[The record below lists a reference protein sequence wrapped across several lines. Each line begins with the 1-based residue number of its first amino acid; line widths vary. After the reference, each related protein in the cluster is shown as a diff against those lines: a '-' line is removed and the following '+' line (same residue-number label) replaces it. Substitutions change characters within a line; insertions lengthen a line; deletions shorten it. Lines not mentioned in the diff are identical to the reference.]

1 MIIKRLVIYSR
12 LRETIIKEY
21 TFNEYGL
28 NIILGVK
35 NDSNS
40 EGNGVGK
47 TSMVESIRYLLGASI
62 PKDFTNRNKLIEENI
77 MLVLEVSIKNKSVFL
92 SRVLTEPKK
101 GYIKINGDLDF
112 NLDNWEGHKDKD
124 FKIEIDGIILKNIN
138 ERDRPSFASIREYVI
153 RDEKSGFIDITL
165 PRRNAVNSYEIL
177 SFLMG
182 INCKDEWEILELK
195 NKQQALQNKLK
206 IIETLNGDIS
216 EIKIKE
222 RKIQEELNNL
232 TNIIN
237 SLNIKENI
245 KINEEEYK
253 KTKNELRDISSKIIK
268 LEHIKEQ
275 YSVNITNLVK
285 KVDSIKALDDI
296 KLFYKQIT
304 NYFPEQLEK
313 NYDEILEFY
322 NFMVDNRGKYFDN
335 KISELS
341 VTIEELQNQKEI
353 LQEKVNKEASVLS
366 NTTVIEDLNSIIEK
380 IKEKGSELAD
390 LKLKIE
396 QYSQKDTINKEINK
410 IKQEVIKITN
420 LKQEVFDTQKSI
432 IEKLSKIFNGIV
444 EVTYDESGILE
455 LEYNNKTNLKD
466 TTGRVKVNC
475 SIIDENSHGR
485 LYMKINM
492 FDITWLISRVYNDL
506 PIKFLFHDG
515 SYVKPDNKESKY
527 KLLNYVDT
535 ILCEKKSGQ
544 YFVTLNIDELE
555 KKDIAILIKDKK
567 VTASL
572 NRDIDVNRFMGMK
585 YV

>member
-1 MIIKRLVIYSR
+1 MKIKRLVIYSQ

-35 NDSNS
+35 SDTNS

-62 PKDFTNRNKLIEENI
+62 PKDFTNRKKLIEENI
-77 MLVLEVSIKNKSVFL
+77 MLVLEVSINNEDIFF
-92 SRVLTEPKK
+92 SRIITEPKK
-101 GYIKINGDLDF
+101 AYIKINGDLNF
-112 NLDNWEGHKDKD
+112 NLDNWKCYKDKD
-124 FKIEIDGIILKNIN
+124 FKAEVDDLLLKNIS
-138 ERDRPSFASIREYVI
+138 ESERPSFASIREYVI

-165 PRRNAVNSYEIL
+165 PRRSAINSYEIL

-222 RKIQEELNNL
+222 KKIQEELNHL

-237 SLNIKENI
+237 SINIKENI

-253 KTKNELRDISSKIIK
+253 KAKNELKDISSKIIK

-275 YSVNITNLVK
+275 YNMNIANLVK

-296 KLFYKQIT
+296 KLFCKQIT

-335 KISELS
+335 KVSKLN
-341 VTIEELQNQKEI
+341 VTIEELQNHKEI

-366 NTTVIEDLNSIIEK
+366 NTTVIEDLNSIIQK
-380 IKEKGSELAD
+380 IKEKDSELAN

-396 QYSQKDTINKEINK
+396 QYSQKDIINKEINN
-410 IKQEVIKITN
+410 IKQEVIRITN
-420 LKQEVFDTQKSI
+420 LKQEIFDTQKSI
-432 IEKLSKIFNGIV
+432 TEKLSEIFNDIV
-444 EVTYDESGILE
+444 QVTYDESGILE

-466 TTGRVKVNC
+466 TTGRVKINC

-492 FDITWLISRVYNDL
+492 FDITWLITRVYNDL
-506 PIKFLFHDG
+506 PIKFLVHDG

-535 ILCEKKSGQ
+535 ILSEKQSGQ
-544 YFVTLNIDELE
+544 YFVTLNVDELE
-555 KKDIAILIKDKK
+555 KSDIDILIKREK
-567 VTASL
+567 VAAFL
-572 NRDIDVNRFMGMK
+572 NRENDANRFMGMK